1 MLYNKLGKTN
11 LEVSRLG
18 FGTMRLPTTGSNDE
32 IIESEASEMLTYGIE
47 NGINIID
54 TAYPY
59 HSKTLDGS
67 GESETFVGEFL
78 KENNYREDILLS
90 TKSPSWAIE
99 KKEDFDFY
107 LDEQLKKLQ
116 TDYIDIYLLHS
127 LTVPDWEKVK
137 GLDVLDFLDD
147 CLTTGKVKHVGF
159 SSHIEVD
166 YLIEIIDEYPK
177 WEVVMTQ
184 MNYLDEYYQSGV
196 MGLDYLKETKSK
208 THSSQYEGFVRL
220 YIRPV
225 IGMIRMNKLTE
236 GDLQAVIDMAYSQNH
251 LSDKT
256 LRDVR
261 GCLTNWLKWCRMRK
275 KTTMHPEGITIP
287 AGAKKPEKKIVQPE
301 DLKKL
306 FFSNMTVWRNKPDE
320 DWYIHAYRFAVLTGL
335 RPGELRGLEDRTDIT
350 DLKVVI
356 RRSVNV
362 HNEVTQG
369 KNNNARRTFALEEYA
384 LGEIKAQRAMLRA
397 VGIVSP
403 YLFPE
408 PDGGQLNYKNFYRAW
423 KRYCGAN
430 NIPPTSLY
438 ELRHTYV
445 SINKEMPIGLKKMVV
460 GHSRDMD
467 TEGVYGHQLAGDME
481 KAASYTHA
489 AFESIIKKQA

>member
-18 FGTMRLPTTGSNDE
+18 FGTMRLPTKNSNDE

-67 GESETFVGEFL
+67 GTSETFVGEFL

-127 LTVPDWEKVK
+127 LTVPDWENVK
-137 GLDVLDFLDD
+137 NLDVLDFLDD
-147 CLTTGKVKHVGF
+147 CLATGKVKHVGF

-196 MGLDYLKETKSK
+196 MGLDYLKDTNIGSMIMEPLRGGRLVQNIPQEIQNLWDSAEVKRTPVEWAM
-208 THSSQYEGFVRL
+208 QYLWNRDDVDCVLSGMTSLDQVKENVEIANKIDEISANDQEL
-220 YIRPV
+220 IREVARTYRTFLGNNCTRCGYCMPCPHGV
-225 IGMIRMNKLTE
+225 DIINCLTE
-236 GDLQAVIDMAYSQNH
+236 YNIAHMLNDPKASAMQYFSLIDDDSRADSCVQCMECIPFCTQM
-251 LSDKT
+251 LDI
-256 LRDVR
+256 
-261 GCLTNWLKWCRMRK
+261 
-275 KTTMHPEGITIP
+275 PE
-287 AGAKKPEKKIVQPE
+287 
-301 DLKKL
+301 
-306 FFSNMTVWRNKPDE
+306 
-320 DWYIHAYRFAVLTGL
+320 
-335 RPGELRGLEDRTDIT
+335 ELV
-350 DLKVVI
+350 KV
-356 RRSVNV
+356 
-362 HNEVTQG
+362 H
-369 KNNNARRTFALEEYA
+369 EYF
-384 LGEIKAQRAMLRA
+384 GSE
-397 VGIVSP
+397 
-403 YLFPE
+403 F
-408 PDGGQLNYKNFYRAW
+408 DHF
-423 KRYCGAN
+423 
-430 NIPPTSLY
+430 
-438 ELRHTYV
+438 
-445 SINKEMPIGLKKMVV
+445 
-460 GHSRDMD
+460 
-467 TEGVYGHQLAGDME
+467 
-481 KAASYTHA
+481 
-489 AFESIIKKQA
+489 

>member
-11 LEVSRLG
+11 LKVSRLG

-67 GESETFVGEFL
+67 GTSETFVGEFL

-196 MGLDYLKETKSK
+196 MGLDYLKETNIGSMIMEPLRGGRLVQNIPKEVQTLWDSADVKRTPVEWALQYLWNRDDVDCVLSGMTSLNQVKENIEIANKIDEISENDQELIREVARTYK
-208 THSSQYEGFVRL
+208 TFLGNNCTRCGYCMPCPHGVD
-220 YIRPV
+220 I
-225 IGMIRMNKLTE
+225 INCLTE
-236 GDLQAVIDMAYSQNH
+236 YNIAHMLNDPKASAMQYFSLIDDDSRADSCVQCMECIPFCTQM
-251 LSDKT
+251 LDI
-256 LRDVR
+256 
-261 GCLTNWLKWCRMRK
+261 
-275 KTTMHPEGITIP
+275 PE
-287 AGAKKPEKKIVQPE
+287 
-301 DLKKL
+301 
-306 FFSNMTVWRNKPDE
+306 
-320 DWYIHAYRFAVLTGL
+320 
-335 RPGELRGLEDRTDIT
+335 ELV
-350 DLKVVI
+350 KV
-356 RRSVNV
+356 
-362 HNEVTQG
+362 H
-369 KNNNARRTFALEEYA
+369 EYF
-384 LGEIKAQRAMLRA
+384 GSE
-397 VGIVSP
+397 
-403 YLFPE
+403 F
-408 PDGGQLNYKNFYRAW
+408 DHF
-423 KRYCGAN
+423 
-430 NIPPTSLY
+430 
-438 ELRHTYV
+438 
-445 SINKEMPIGLKKMVV
+445 
-460 GHSRDMD
+460 
-467 TEGVYGHQLAGDME
+467 
-481 KAASYTHA
+481 
-489 AFESIIKKQA
+489 

>member
-11 LEVSRLG
+11 LKVSRLG

-196 MGLDYLKETKSK
+196 MGLDYLKDTNIGSMIMEPLRGGRLVQNIPKEVQTLWDSADVKRTPVEWALQYLWNRDDVDCVLSGMTSLNQVKENIEIANRIDEISENDHELIREVARTYK
-208 THSSQYEGFVRL
+208 TFLGNNCTRCGYCMPCPHGVD
-220 YIRPV
+220 I
-225 IGMIRMNKLTE
+225 INCLTE
-236 GDLQAVIDMAYSQNH
+236 YNIAHMLNDPKASAMQYFSLIDDDSRADSCVQCMECIPFCTQM
-251 LSDKT
+251 LDI
-256 LRDVR
+256 
-261 GCLTNWLKWCRMRK
+261 
-275 KTTMHPEGITIP
+275 PE
-287 AGAKKPEKKIVQPE
+287 
-301 DLKKL
+301 
-306 FFSNMTVWRNKPDE
+306 
-320 DWYIHAYRFAVLTGL
+320 
-335 RPGELRGLEDRTDIT
+335 ELV
-350 DLKVVI
+350 KV
-356 RRSVNV
+356 
-362 HNEVTQG
+362 H
-369 KNNNARRTFALEEYA
+369 EYF
-384 LGEIKAQRAMLRA
+384 GSE
-397 VGIVSP
+397 
-403 YLFPE
+403 F
-408 PDGGQLNYKNFYRAW
+408 DHF
-423 KRYCGAN
+423 
-430 NIPPTSLY
+430 
-438 ELRHTYV
+438 
-445 SINKEMPIGLKKMVV
+445 
-460 GHSRDMD
+460 
-467 TEGVYGHQLAGDME
+467 
-481 KAASYTHA
+481 
-489 AFESIIKKQA
+489 